1 MIDFEDYTEDNQV
14 QDYVLE
20 CEDRAE
26 MYVLYYALYKLIQ
39 SPMIGDPL
47 TERPLTKKGYGKAID
62 WLIELQ
68 DALEKR

>member
-20 CEDRAE
+20 CEDRSQ
-26 MYVLYYALYKLIQ
+26 MWVLYYALIKLLHN
-39 SPMIGDPL
+39 PTIGVMFD
-47 TERPLTKKGYGKAID
+47 RPLSKKGYGTLVD